1 MTVTP
6 VGTAS
11 GTTAAAQLGLLSS
24 AAGSSADIT
33 TSRQDGDT
41 FMKLMVAQLKY
52 QDPMNPTDSTQFLTQ
67 QAMFTQL
74 QSIQQIQDETAQLM
88 SAQMAFGAS
97 AMIGKQVSWGNP
109 DGSTGSGVV
118 SGATFTSAGPV
129 LSIGDQQVPL
139 TSLVGVTAGTA
150 STSGGTNGSTSGSS
164 TTTGTTTGTTTA

>member
-6 VGTAS
+6 VGTVS
-11 GTTAAAQLGLLSS
+11 GTSDSAQLGLLSS

-33 TSRQDGDT
+33 TSRQDGET
-41 FMKLMVAQLKY
+41 FMQLMVAQLKY

-97 AMIGKQVSWGNP
+97 AMIGKQVSWGNA

-118 SGATFTSAGPV
+118 SGATFTSSGPV
-129 LSIGDQQVPL
+129 LSIGDTQVPL
-139 TSLVGVTAGTA
+139 TSVVGVGDSTGT
-150 STSGGTNGSTSGSS
+150 TTTGS
-164 TTTGTTTGTTTA
+164 TTTGSTDSSTDSSTDTTTA